1 MTLRCADSHVCHVS
15 FRSGHRQQLIDLL
28 SDPKATM
35 EALLDRKKLKSLDG
49 DRFQYQSSPYKI
61 LSFNVQPEVVFMAVW
76 TGQGLKI
83 DFERCEIHGLGGL
96 EKAVTFECT
105 AMLTPLDSLIQARAS
120 ASLALKSRQT
130 LSILPDSILLRLG
143 RQSLKLVFARLEQRC
158 QKRLRRA
165 VMANF

>member
-1 MTLRCADSHVCHVS
+1 MTLRCADTHVCHVS
-15 FRSGHRQQLIDLL
+15 IRSAHRQQLIDLL

-35 EALLDRKKLKSLDG
+35 EALLDRKKLKPLDG

-61 LSFNVQPEVVFMAVW
+61 LSFNIQPEVVFAAVW
-76 TGQGLKI
+76 TGQDLKI

-96 EKAVTFECT
+96 EKAVTFECS
-105 AMLTPLDSLIQARAS
+105 AMLTPLDSLIQAHAS
-120 ASLALKSRQT
+120 ASLALKSPQA

-143 RQSLKLVFARLEQRC
+143 RQSLRLVFARLEQRC

-165 VMANF
+165 VKTSA

>member
-1 MTLRCADSHVCHVS
+1 
-15 FRSGHRQQLIDLL
+15 
-28 SDPKATM
+28 
-35 EALLDRKKLKSLDG
+35 
-49 DRFQYQSSPYKI
+49 
-61 LSFNVQPEVVFMAVW
+61 MAVW